1 MLIGRGDD
9 YGLGTYSDL
18 GRVESWRGSP
28 LGSALSVS
36 RVSPYVPVGGELL
49 FKLLQGA
56 DKSLDSESANGICS
70 T

>member
-1 MLIGRGDD
+1 MLAQKGDNIGTV
-9 YGLGTYSDL
+9 GTDV
-18 GRVESWRGSP
+18 GKV
-28 LGSALSVS
+28 ASVDQA
-36 RVSPYVPVGGELL
+36 VGGELL